1 MLCSG
6 SASSQIILLIQLSK
20 LFMAR
25 NTAEEISLQQLRALT
40 AVAETG
46 SFTLAAEALQL
57 TQPAISHLV
66 KRLEEELAQP
76 LVVRGRRIRMTN
88 AGQMMVDTAV
98 RALRLIDESVD
109 ACRSQSQLREGR
121 IVLAVGHLTAGAL
134 LPPLLGRFSQ
144 KHPTLAT
151 TLLDSTADQMISRIL
166 SQEADLGFGSDIGQ
180 KHSELATEPLFSE
193 RMSLFVREDHP
204 LAQHAVVEARHL
216 EALPFIHVNPDA
228 NVWRA
233 VSRQLSSMAN
243 VYPRVVHHVS
253 MLSTA
258 FGLIQAGAGVALLPR
273 YVEVLMP
280 ANLRALGVVRPT
292 LEYPVVAI
300 RLAKHPLNPAAMAF
314 LAMARQH
321 MKPPRAGKS

>member
-1 MLCSG
+1 MEE
-6 SASSQIILLIQLSK
+6 QL
-20 LFMAR
+20 
-25 NTAEEISLQQLRALT
+25 
-40 AVAETG
+40 G
-46 SFTLAAEALQL
+46 
-57 TQPAISHLV
+57 
-66 KRLEEELAQP
+66 QP
-76 LVVRGRRIRMTN
+76 LIVRGRRIQFTS
-88 AGQMMVDTAV
+88 AGQVMVETAV
-98 RALRLIDESVD
+98 RALRMIDESVD

-121 IVLAVGHLTAGAL
+121 VVLAVGHLTAGAL
-134 LPPLLGRFSQ
+134 LPPMLGRFSQ

-151 TLLDSTADQMISRIL
+151 TLLDSTAEQMISRIL

-180 KHSELATEPLFSE
+180 KHSELATEPLFTE
-193 RMSLFVREDHP
+193 RMALFVRDDHP
-204 LAQHAVVEARHL
+204 LAQRVVVDARQL

-280 ANLRALGVVRPT
+280 GNLRAVAVTRPV

-300 RLAKHPLNPAAMAF
+300 RLAKHPLSPAAMAF
-314 LAMARQH
+314 LTMARQH
-321 MKPPRAGKS
+321 MKPPRAARP

>member
-1 MLCSG
+1 
-6 SASSQIILLIQLSK
+6 
-20 LFMAR
+20 MAK
-25 NTAEEISLQQLRALT
+25 NATEEVSLQQLRALA

-46 SFTLAAEALQL
+46 SFTLAAETLQL
-57 TQPAISHLV
+57 TQPAISHLI
-66 KRLEEELAQP
+66 KRMEEEIGQP
-76 LVVRGRRIRMTN
+76 LVVRGRRIQLTS
-88 AGQMMVDTAV
+88 AGQVMVETAV

-121 IVLAVGHLTAGAL
+121 VVLAVGHLTAGAL
-134 LPPLLGRFSQ
+134 LPPMLGRFSQ

-151 TLLDSTADQMISRIL
+151 TLLDSTAEQMISRLL

-180 KHSELATEPLFSE
+180 KHSELATEPLFTE
-193 RMSLFVREDHP
+193 RMALFVREDHP
-204 LAQHAVVEARHL
+204 LAQRVVVDARHL

-228 NVWRA
+228 NVWRS
-233 VSRQLSSMAN
+233 VSRQLSSVAN
-243 VYPRVVHHVS
+243 VYPQVAHHVS

-280 ANLRALGVVRPT
+280 GNLRAVAVTRPT
-292 LEYPVVAI
+292 LEYPVVAV
-300 RLAKHPLNPAAMAF
+300 RLAKHPLSPAALAF

-321 MKPPRAGKS
+321 MKPPRAGKP

>member
-1 MLCSG
+1 
-6 SASSQIILLIQLSK
+6 
-20 LFMAR
+20 MAR
-25 NTAEEISLQQLRALT
+25 NAAEEVSLQQLRALA
-40 AVAETG
+40 AVAESG

-66 KRLEEELAQP
+66 KRMEEELGQP
-76 LVVRGRRIRMTN
+76 LVVRGRRIQLTG
-88 AGQMMVDTAV
+88 AGQMMVETAV

-121 IVLAVGHLTAGAL
+121 VVLAVGHLTAGAL
-134 LPPLLGRFSQ
+134 LPPMLGRFSQ

-151 TLLDSTADQMISRIL
+151 TLLDSTAEQMISRIL

-180 KHSELATEPLFSE
+180 KHSELATEPLFTE
-193 RMSLFVREDHP
+193 RMALFVRDDHP
-204 LAQHAVVEARHL
+204 LAQRVVVDARQL

-280 ANLRALGVVRPT
+280 GNLRAVAVTRPV

-300 RLAKHPLNPAAMAF
+300 RLAKHPLSPAAMAF
-314 LAMARQH
+314 LTMARQH
-321 MKPPRAGKS
+321 MKPPRAASRP